1 MWEVLQG
8 EPAQVKFRLR
18 PEVCLLAKQRYSQ
31 AHGRAGRGE
40 PGEPGG
46 KGGLKGEQR
55 HQL

>member
-18 PEVCLLAKQRYSQ
+18 PEVCVLAKQRYSQ